1 MVRRASDAGLQ
12 RTLPAARHGADRG
25 HVGAPRHDRC
35 GRRVRAPGARSSA
48 CDDRD
53 GRVRDRH
60 GLEPGRGAA
69 AVRARIRARDRQCGD
84 ARPIARRG
92 RLPCAPRIAHEP
104 RCRAVPRH
112 RHRRVDLGRAGV
124 HRRCRDR
131 RRRARAGAGAEPA
144 VRHRRRL
151 PVPLHVARVVPRAVR
166 CRRVGLARAGDPQ
179 RVRRVRSRVRRRVRG
194 AHPARR
200 QRRAVAAPR
209 RGPARAAGRSEATP
223 ATAPARAGGVGLA
236 DDRGRASRE
245 CLDRRPIDDAGL
257 LRRRPAVPAR
267 STRTGARRD
276 PRDDA
281 TLGGRVC
288 RRDRGDGARVGAAAR
303 PPTEPGILRSRSS
316 AGCRA
321 RTAGGCCTTG

>member
-12 RTLPAARHGADRG
+12 RTVPAARHGPDRG
-25 HVGAPRHDRC
+25 HVGAPRHDGC
-35 GRRVRAPGARSSA
+35 GRRVRAPRTRPSA

-53 GRVRDRH
+53 GRVRGRD

-69 AVRARIRARDRQCGD
+69 AVRVRIRARDRQCGH
-84 ARPIARRG
+84 ARPITRRG
-92 RLPCAPRIAHEP
+92 RLPCAPRIAHES

-131 RRRARAGAGAEPA
+131 RRRARAGARAEPG
-144 VRHRRRL
+144 VGHRRRL
-151 PVPLHVARVVPRAVR
+151 PVPLRVARVVPRAVH

-194 AHPARR
+194 AHAARR

-209 RGPARAAGRSEATP
+209 HGPARAAGRSEATP
-223 ATAPARAGGVGLA
+223 ATAPARARGVGLA

-245 CLDRRPIDDAGL
+245 CLDRRPIDHAGL

-281 TLGGRVC
+281 TLGGRVHG
-288 RRDRGDGARVGAAAR
+288 RDCGDGARLGAATR
-303 PPTEPGILRSRSS
+303 PATEPGILDDRDHPLD
-316 AGCRA
+316 A
-321 RTAGGCCTTG
+321 RGTAGGCCATG